1 MPATPPPGPAPES
14 QLSTQLDAEERTEL
28 EYLRRRV
35 AELEEMA
42 RVPPCAAA
50 PDTSPNASPKK
61 EEGGSANAR
70 KRFSLARS
78 VTLFPAAVREPTSLA
93 VHDNFQASDAA
104 ASVPASSPPRPRL
117 GTIGGG
123 EAICMSGK
131 L

>member
-1 MPATPPPGPAPES
+1 MRAIF
-14 QLSTQLDAEERTEL
+14 LREEKKAVCP
-28 EYLRRRV
+28 LRR
-35 AELEEMA
+35 
-42 RVPPCAAA
+42 
-50 PDTSPNASPKK
+50 
-61 EEGGSANAR
+61 GSANAR